1 MNQER
6 YKCPLCHIF
15 HNNLSKEFKNINST
29 FKEGSILC
37 STCLR
42 KILNEEN
49 HLVFPEDLVIHRISE
64 IEEEKESD
72 NFNEIRN
79 TDNNEIKHEL
89 NKSII
94 DEIKRDSMNK
104 TLIQEMKHQNTNKY
118 LITNLKTPKTKLKE
132 NNSKNILNL
141 SYHSKSYKNINTSKN
156 YYIKKTIKPN
166 NNQKEKE
173 FIENLNELNNIYVDM
188 ENNEKIFN
196 NFNQKSFNLIENIND
211 KFIQLEGQLA
221 KIKKEIIDNIDNQF
235 KYVLNFINLRRK
247 EIFDKFK
254 YCNYDISELIN
265 SSKIWMKTV
274 KKENNESNI
283 INLIN
288 TGKAINNKYTFIKEI
303 NEIFKLLEEYKENG
317 MNVIKNEYN
326 EMPVIINENK
336 ELIKLLNLTPY
347 NDISNEHNKNK
358 GIKNTDMI
366 NNSSINAENS
376 KIYCKK
382 LIEDKIRHNNT
393 VSDFYKNK
401 NQRSFKSI
409 KNEINNTAS
418 NHSANFNRISVS
430 KIKNDYNYNT
440 ESNEP
445 SFPFIYSS
453 GNTNVNNS
461 EKKNS
466 GKNKSKILGYKKQH
480 ESIQVNNDTDN
491 NININF
497 NGHIFNYNSDSNIS
511 IIFPEKNKNHKN
523 MSSNKIR
530 VSKNINKNKTKTP
543 KKIGIKNKF
552 GKFNIKKS
560 SSFRENINNN
570 NHNKINKIKNQNFTS
585 NNIDA
590 INNINK
596 KILNIKN
603 KENIINNFYEK
614 TFINFIKNNNNK
626 KNKNK
631 NNNYKTLN
639 NKELEKYV
647 NYQLKKVKQNFSRI
661 NLRDLGIKLICSF
674 YKNNKDKIYKEIKL
688 QGCNINDN
696 DLEIL
701 IQSLIENDIT
711 IPIINISENELT
723 DHSLEAITNLINENE
738 NITNLILT
746 NNSFSKK
753 TKDKLKEI
761 AKNKKDE
768 RFDFN
773 IQI

>member
-1 MNQER
+1 MKEER

-15 HNNLSKEFKNINST
+15 HNNLSKEFKNINT

-37 STCLR
+37 SSCIR
-42 KILNEEN
+42 KILNEDN

-72 NFNEIRN
+72 NINDIRN
-79 TDNNEIKHEL
+79 TDNNEVKHEL

-104 TLIQEMKHQNTNKY
+104 TLIQEMKHQSNNKFF
-118 LITNLKTPKTKLKE
+118 ITNLKTPKTKIKE
-132 NNSKNILNL
+132 NNSKNPLNL
-141 SYHSKSYKNINTSKN
+141 SYHSKSYKNINPTKN

-166 NNQKEKE
+166 NNQQEKE
-173 FIENLNELNNIYVDM
+173 IMENISELNNIYMDI
-188 ENNEKIFN
+188 EKNKNIFN
-196 NFNQKSFNLIENIND
+196 SFNQKFFNLIENIND

-221 KIKKEIIDNIDNQF
+221 EIKKEIIDNIDSQF

-247 EIFDKFK
+247 EIFDKFQ

-265 SSKIWMKTV
+265 SSLIWMKTV
-274 KKENNESNI
+274 KKENNELNI

-288 TGKAINNKYTFIKEI
+288 TGKEINNRYNFIKEI

-317 MNVIKNEYN
+317 MNIIKNDYT
-326 EMPVIINENK
+326 EMPVIIKENK
-336 ELIKLLNLTPY
+336 EIIKLLNLTPY
-347 NDISNEHNKNK
+347 NDISNESNKNK
-358 GIKNTDMI
+358 SIENTDMN
-366 NNSSINAENS
+366 NNSSINNENS

-393 VSDFYKNK
+393 VSNFYKNK
-401 NQRSFKSI
+401 NQRRFKSM
-409 KNEINNTAS
+409 KKEIVDTTN
-418 NHSANFNRISVS
+418 NHSVNFNRISVS
-430 KIKNDYNYNT
+430 RIKNDFNYNT

-445 SFPFIYSS
+445 SFPFLYSS

-461 EKKNS
+461 EKKNT
-466 GKNKSKILGYKKQH
+466 GKNKNQILGYKKQH
-480 ESIQVNNDTDN
+480 ESIQVNNETDN

-511 IIFPEKNKNHKN
+511 IIIPEKNKNNKN
-523 MSSNKIR
+523 INSNKIR

-552 GKFNIKKS
+552 GKSNIKKS
-560 SSFRENINNN
+560 SSFRENMNNN
-570 NHNKINKIKNQNFTS
+570 NHNKINKIKNQNFTC

-626 KNKNK
+626 KNKNR

-688 QGCNINDN
+688 QGCNLNDN
-696 DLEIL
+696 DLELL
-701 IQSLIENDIT
+701 IKCLIDNDIT
-711 IPIINISENELT
+711 IPIINLSENELT
-723 DHSLEAITNLINENE
+723 DHSLEAIINLINENE
-738 NITNLILT
+738 GITNLILT

-761 AKNKKDE
+761 AKNKKE
-768 RFDFN
+768 ELFDFN